1 MVTVRDRGQL
11 LLTTAVVL
19 ALIILSLTVLLNAAA
34 TTDIRSPDDPAT
46 DLVETDRLAQDIE
59 YGSAGLVGQLQGV
72 TRFSSNASLQ
82 TTINES
88 FEAYTDILYESAG
101 DRRATHV
108 TLDGAQITQHGT
120 YVADPDLESNL
131 TDADNSTTLIKL
143 DPDDDTAPLAGMR
156 LSLAVDSLENTTE
169 TAFQIR
175 IHGDDSAIAL
185 AMLSSDGGSV
195 TIAFDTYDPANES
208 DEPDF
213 SNATTHQCEADT
225 YADIDLTR
233 YNRTS
238 ATCHV
243 NPFDQIDPIDTDE
256 YGLVFVNPANATGGY
271 HYVVG
276 TTLSEADTR
285 YDAYNE
291 TTADG
296 PYIAPIAWS
305 VEVSLTQLAVA
316 SERQHVTDL
325 VIYDYRHTA
334 GFLEVPWA

>member
-1 MVTVRDRGQL
+1 MVTSRQRGQL

-46 DLVETDRLAQDIE
+46 DLVETDRLSQDIE
-59 YGSAGLVGQLQGV
+59 YGSAGLIGQLQGSN
-72 TRFSSNASLQ
+72 RFSSNASLQ
-82 TTINES
+82 TAINKS
-88 FEAYTDILYESAG
+88 IKAYADILYESAG

-108 TLDGAQITQHGT
+108 TLAGAQITQHGT
-120 YVADPDLESNL
+120 YVADPDRESNL
-131 TDADNSTTLIKL
+131 TDGDNSTRLIKL
-143 DPDDDTAPLAGMR
+143 DPAGDTAPLAGMR

-175 IHGDDSAIAL
+175 IHGDGAAL
-185 AMLSSDGGSV
+185 ALAFLSTESGSM
-195 TIAFDTYDPANES
+195 TITYDTYDPT

-213 SNATTHQCEADT
+213 GDADSHICEAET
-225 YADIDLTR
+225 YGDIDLTR
-233 YNRTS
+233 YNRTD
-238 ATCHV
+238 AACHV
-243 NPFDQIDPIDTDE
+243 DPFEHIDPIDTDE

-276 TTLSEADTR
+276 TTLSAADTR
-285 YDAYNE
+285 YETYND
-291 TTADG
+291 TTTDE

-305 VEVSLTQLAVA
+305 VEISLTQLAVA
-316 SERQHVTDL
+316 SERQSLTDL
-325 VIYDYRHTA
+325 EIYDYRHTA